1 MLRLSRRRRW
11 WRRRRIITVRH
22 GQVWANTDTQ
32 SQPSRRTKRHEIY
45 RVFLLVLF
53 FCVLPGGLGLV
64 SIGGRGTW
72 GLSERNRVASRQ
84 RLTPTTHLV
93 RPEAMAQAQP
103 ITIRLKPTETTT
115 RRVRW
120 DGG

>member
-1 MLRLSRRRRW
+1 MLRLSRRR
-11 WRRRRIITVRH
+11 RRRRIITVRH

-53 FCVLPGGLGLV
+53 FCFLPGGLGLV
-64 SIGGRGTW
+64 SIGGLGTL
-72 GLSERNRVASRQ
+72 GLSERNGGVASRQ

-103 ITIRLKPTETTT
+103 ITIHLKPTKST

-120 DGG
+120 DCG